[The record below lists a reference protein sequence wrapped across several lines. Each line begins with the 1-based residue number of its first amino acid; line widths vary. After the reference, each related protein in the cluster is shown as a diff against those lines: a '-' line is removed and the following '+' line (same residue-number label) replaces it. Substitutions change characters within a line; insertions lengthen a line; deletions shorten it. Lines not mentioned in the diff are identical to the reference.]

1 MFTYCTETGQ
11 SLIVEERLDGVEA
24 DDNDVYTQVKL
35 DTIEEQRL
43 VQVPLNNYV
52 FVFKG
57 VRQISQLLEER
68 D

>member
-1 MFTYCTETGQ
+1 MFTYCTKTGQ

-43 VQVPLNNYV
+43 V
-52 FVFKG
+52 
-57 VRQISQLLEER
+57 
-68 D
+68 